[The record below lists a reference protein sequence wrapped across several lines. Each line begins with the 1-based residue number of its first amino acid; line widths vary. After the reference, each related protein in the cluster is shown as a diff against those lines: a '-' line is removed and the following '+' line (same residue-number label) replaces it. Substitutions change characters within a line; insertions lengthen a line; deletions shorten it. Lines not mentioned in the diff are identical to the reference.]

1 MVWNIFIFLNLILWL
16 TISCEQSA
24 FLSTAR
30 LEECSSVIIIVPISI
45 SFFIKLVIVVIW
57 RIGTNFISMRSVSCY
72 ISHTN
77 EVRPSLVFVIKG
89 WWRRDKLPLKIAVS
103 SICMSCYSL
112 SIIFSY
118 FSTQLD
124 MYLNTF
130 ILSFWNVN
138 LEISQSFITLLT

>member
-24 FLSTAR
+24 FLTTAR

-57 RIGTNFISMRSVSCY
+57 RIGTNFISMCSVSCY

-77 EVRPSLVFVIKG
+77 EVGPGLVFVIKG
-89 WWRRDKLPLKIAVS
+89 WWRRDQLPLKIAVS